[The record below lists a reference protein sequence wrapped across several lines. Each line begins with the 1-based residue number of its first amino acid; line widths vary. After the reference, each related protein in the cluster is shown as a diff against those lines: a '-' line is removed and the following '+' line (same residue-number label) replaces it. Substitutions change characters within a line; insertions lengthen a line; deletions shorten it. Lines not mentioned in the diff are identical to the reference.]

1 MREAVGGEREL
12 EHAVGAWLSSES
24 RFPHAA
30 DRRKYQKL
38 AGFREETS
46 ETVKN
51 SPVLRPG

>member
-1 MREAVGGEREL
+1 MGGEREH

-46 ETVKN
+46 ETVTN